1 MKKGTKILIG
11 GLVLVGII
19 SAVGGNGEDKT
30 KTGNNSKTEVKEEV
44 AYTTIDMNTL
54 MNDLESNPAN
64 AKNKYEDQYF
74 EVTGYVDVIDSD
86 GKYFSIRN
94 DNEYSI
100 IGLQVSVDKEDKD
113 FINNLQIGQQITI
126 KVKITDVGEVLGYTG
141 KLIIE

>member
-11 GLVLVGII
+11 GLILVGVI
-19 SAVGGNGEDKT
+19 SAVSGNGEDKA

-141 KLIIE
+141 KCINE

>member
-11 GLVLVGII
+11 GLILVGVI

-30 KTGNNSKTEVKEEV
+30 KTVNNSQAEVKEEV
-44 AYTTIDMNTL
+44 TYTAIDMNTL

-113 FINNLQIGQQITI
+113 FINNLQIGQQITV
-126 KVKITDVGEVLGYTG
+126 KVKITDIGEVLGYRG
-141 KLIIE
+141 ELINE

>member
-1 MKKGTKILIG
+1 MKKRTKILIG
-11 GLVLVGII
+11 GLVLVGVI
-19 SAVGGNGEDKT
+19 SAVGGNGEDKA

-44 AYTTIDMNTL
+44 TYSAIDMNTL

-74 EVTGYVDVIDSD
+74 EVTGYVNVIDAD
-86 GKYFSIRN
+86 GKYFSVRD

-100 IGLQVSVDKEDKD
+100 KSLHVSVDKEDKD

-126 KVKITDVGEVLGYTG
+126 KVKITDVGEVLGYRG
-141 KLIIE
+141 KLINE

>member
-11 GLVLVGII
+11 GLVLVGVI
-19 SAVGGNGEDKT
+19 SAVGGNGEDKA

-54 MNDLESNPAN
+54 MNDLESNPAS

-74 EVTGYVDVIDSD
+74 EVTGYVNVIDAD
-86 GKYFSIRN
+86 GKYFSVRD

-100 IGLQVSVDKEDKD
+100 IDLQVSVDKEDKD

-126 KVKITDVGEVLGYTG
+126 KVKITDVGEILAYSG

>member
-11 GLVLVGII
+11 GLVLVGVI

-30 KTGNNSKTEVKEEV
+30 KTVNNSQAEVKEEV
-44 AYTTIDMNTL
+44 TYTAIDMNTL

-141 KLIIE
+141 KFINE

>member
-11 GLVLVGII
+11 GLVVVGIV
-19 SAVGGNGEDKT
+19 SAVSGNGEDKA

-44 AYTTIDMNTL
+44 AYTAIDMNTL

-86 GKYFSIRN
+86 GKYFSIRD

-100 IGLQVSVDKEDKD
+100 VGLQVSVDKEDKD
-113 FINNLQIGQQITI
+113 FINNLQIGEQITI

-141 KLIIE
+141 EFINE

>member
-1 MKKGTKILIG
+1 MKKGTKILID
-11 GLVLVGII
+11 GLILVGVI

-30 KTGNNSKTEVKEEV
+30 KTVNNSQAEVKEEV
-44 AYTTIDMNTL
+44 TYTAIDMNTL
-54 MNDLESNPAN
+54 INDLKSNPAN

-74 EVTGYVDVIDSD
+74 EVTGYVNVIDAD
-86 GKYFSIRN
+86 GKYFSVRD

-100 IGLQVSVDKEDKD
+100 KSLHVSVDKEDKD

-126 KVKITDVGEVLGYTG
+126 KVKITDVGEILAYSG

>member
-11 GLVLVGII
+11 GLILVGVI

-30 KTGNNSKTEVKEEV
+30 KTVNNSQAEVKEEV
-44 AYTTIDMNTL
+44 TYTEIDMNTL
-54 MNDLESNPAN
+54 MNDLESNPAS

-113 FINNLQIGQQITI
+113 FINNLQIGQQITV
-126 KVKITDVGEVLGYTG
+126 KVKITDIGEVLGYRG

>member
-11 GLVLVGII
+11 SLVVVGAI
-19 SAVGGNGEDKT
+19 VGFSGNGENKT
-30 KTGNNSKTEVKEEV
+30 KTVNNSQAEVKEEV
-44 AYTTIDMNTL
+44 TYTAIDMNTL
-54 MNDLESNPAN
+54 MNDLESNPAS
-64 AKNKYEDQYF
+64 AKSKYEEQYF
-74 EVTGYVDVIDSD
+74 EVTGYVDVIDAD
-86 GKYFSIRN
+86 GKYFSIRD

-141 KLIIE
+141 KFINE

>member
-11 GLVLVGII
+11 GLVLVGVI
-19 SAVGGNGEDKT
+19 SAVGGNGEDKA
-30 KTGNNSKTEVKEEV
+30 KTEVKEEV
-44 AYTTIDMNTL
+44 TYTTIDMNTL
-54 MNDLESNPAN
+54 MNDLESNPAS

-74 EVTGYVDVIDSD
+74 EVTGYVNVIDAD
-86 GKYFSIRN
+86 GKYFSVRD

-100 IGLQVSVDKEDKD
+100 KSLHVSVDKEDKD
-113 FINNLQIGQQITI
+113 FINNLQKGQQITI

>member
-11 GLVLVGII
+11 GLILVGVI

-30 KTGNNSKTEVKEEV
+30 KTVNNSQAEVKEEV
-44 AYTTIDMNTL
+44 TYTAIDMNTL
-54 MNDLESNPAN
+54 MNDLESNPAS

-74 EVTGYVDVIDSD
+74 EVTGYVNVIDAD
-86 GKYFSIRN
+86 GKYFSVRD

-100 IGLQVSVDKEDKD
+100 KSLHVSVDKEDKD
-113 FINNLQIGQQITI
+113 FINNLQRGQQITI
-126 KVKITDVGEVLGYTG
+126 KVKITDVGEILAYSG

>member
-11 GLVLVGII
+11 GLILVGVI
-19 SAVGGNGEDKT
+19 SAVGGNGEDKA

-86 GKYFSIRN
+86 GKYFSIRD

-113 FINNLQIGQQITI
+113 FINNLQIGGQITI
-126 KVKITDVGEVLGYTG
+126 KVKITDVGEVLGYRG
-141 KLIIE
+141 KLINE

>member
-11 GLVLVGII
+11 GLVLVGVI
-19 SAVGGNGEDKT
+19 SAVGGNGEDKA

-44 AYTTIDMNTL
+44 TYTAIDMNTL
-54 MNDLESNPAN
+54 MNDLESNPAS

-113 FINNLQIGQQITI
+113 FINNLQIGQQITV
-126 KVKITDVGEVLGYTG
+126 KVKITDIGEVLGYRG
-141 KLIIE
+141 KLINE

>member
-11 GLVLVGII
+11 GLVVVGAI
-19 SAVGGNGEDKT
+19 VGFSGNGEDKA

-54 MNDLESNPAN
+54 MNDLESNPAS

-74 EVTGYVDVIDSD
+74 EVTGYVNVIDSD

-113 FINNLQIGQQITI
+113 FINNLQIGQQITV
-126 KVKITDVGEVLGYTG
+126 KVKITDIGEVLGYRG
-141 KLIIE
+141 KLINE

>member
-11 GLVLVGII
+11 GLVLVGVI
-19 SAVGGNGEDKT
+19 SAVGGNGEDKA

-54 MNDLESNPAN
+54 MNDLESNPAS

-74 EVTGYVDVIDSD
+74 EVTGYVNVIDAD
-86 GKYFSIRN
+86 GKYFSVRD

-100 IGLQVSVDKEDKD
+100 KSLHVSVDKEDKD

-141 KLIIE
+141 KFINE

>member
-11 GLVLVGII
+11 GLVLVGVI
-19 SAVGGNGEDKT
+19 SAVGGNGEDKA
-30 KTGNNSKTEVKEEV
+30 KTGNNSKAEVKEEV
-44 AYTTIDMNTL
+44 AYTAIDMNTL
-54 MNDLESNPAN
+54 MNDLESNPAS

-74 EVTGYVDVIDSD
+74 EVTGYVNVIDAD
-86 GKYFSIRN
+86 GKYFSVRD

-100 IGLQVSVDKEDKD
+100 IDLQVSVDKEDKD

>member
-11 GLVLVGII
+11 GLILVGVI
-19 SAVGGNGEDKT
+19 SAVSGNGEDKA

-86 GKYFSIRN
+86 GKYFSIRD

-100 IGLQVSVDKEDKD
+100 IDLQVSVDKEDKD

-141 KLIIE
+141 EFINE

>member
-11 GLVLVGII
+11 GLVLVGVI

-30 KTGNNSKTEVKEEV
+30 KTSNNSKVEVKEEV
-44 AYTTIDMNTL
+44 TYTAIDMNTL
-54 MNDLESNPAN
+54 MNDLESNPAS
-64 AKNKYEDQYF
+64 AKNKYEDKYF
-74 EVTGYVDVIDSD
+74 EVTGYVDVIDAD
-86 GKYFSIRN
+86 GKYFSIRD

-113 FINNLQIGQQITI
+113 FINNLQKGQQITI

>member
-11 GLVLVGII
+11 GLVLVGVI

-30 KTGNNSKTEVKEEV
+30 KTVNNSQAEVKEEV
-44 AYTTIDMNTL
+44 TYTAIDMNTL
-54 MNDLESNPAN
+54 MNDLESNPAS

-74 EVTGYVDVIDSD
+74 EVTGYVNVIDAD
-86 GKYFSIRN
+86 GKYFSVRD

-100 IGLQVSVDKEDKD
+100 KSLHVSVDKEDKD

-126 KVKITDVGEVLGYTG
+126 KVKITDVGEILAYSG

>member
-11 GLVLVGII
+11 GLVLVGVI
-19 SAVGGNGEDKT
+19 SAVGGNGEDKA

-86 GKYFSIRN
+86 GKYFSICN

-113 FINNLQIGQQITI
+113 FINNLQIGQQITV
-126 KVKITDVGEVLGYTG
+126 KVKITDVGEVLGYSG
-141 KLIIE
+141 KLINE

>member
-1 MKKGTKILIG
+1 MKKKKKILIG
-11 GLVLVGII
+11 GLILVGVI
-19 SAVGGNGEDKT
+19 SAVGGNGENKA

-86 GKYFSIRN
+86 GKYFSIRD

-100 IGLQVSVDKEDKD
+100 IGLQVSVDKENKD

-141 KLIIE
+141 EFINE

>member
-11 GLVLVGII
+11 GLVLVGVI
-19 SAVGGNGEDKT
+19 SAVGGNGEDKA
-30 KTGNNSKTEVKEEV
+30 KTGNNSKAEVKEEV
-44 AYTTIDMNTL
+44 AYTAIDMNTL
-54 MNDLESNPAN
+54 MNDLESNPAS
-64 AKNKYEDQYF
+64 AKSKYEEQYF
-74 EVTGYVDVIDSD
+74 EVTGYVDVIDAD
-86 GKYFSIRN
+86 GKYFSIRD

-141 KLIIE
+141 KFINE

>member
-11 GLVLVGII
+11 GLVLVGVI

-30 KTGNNSKTEVKEEV
+30 KTVNNSKAEVKEEV
-44 AYTTIDMNTL
+44 TYTTIDMNTL
-54 MNDLESNPAN
+54 MNDLESNPAS

-74 EVTGYVDVIDSD
+74 EVTGYVDVIDAD
-86 GKYFSIRN
+86 GKYFSIRD

-100 IGLQVSVDKEDKD
+100 INLQVSVDKEDKD
-113 FINNLQIGQQITI
+113 FINNLQIGEQITI
-126 KVKITDVGEVLGYTG
+126 KVKITDVGEVLGYSG

>member
-11 GLVLVGII
+11 GLVLVGVI

-30 KTGNNSKTEVKEEV
+30 KTSNNSKVEVKEEV
-44 AYTTIDMNTL
+44 TYTAIDMNTL
-54 MNDLESNPAN
+54 MNDLESNPAS
-64 AKNKYEDQYF
+64 AKNKYEEQYF
-74 EVTGYVDVIDSD
+74 EVTGYIEVIDSD

-113 FINNLQIGQQITI
+113 FVNNLQIGQQITI
-126 KVKITDVGEVLGYTG
+126 KVKITDVGEVLGYRG
-141 KLIIE
+141 KLINE

>member
-11 GLVLVGII
+11 GLVLVGVI

-30 KTGNNSKTEVKEEV
+30 KTVNNSQAEVKEEV
-44 AYTTIDMNTL
+44 TYTTIDMNTL
-54 MNDLESNPAN
+54 MNDLESNPAS
-64 AKNKYEDQYF
+64 AKSKYEEQYF
-74 EVTGYVDVIDSD
+74 EVTGYVDVIDAD
-86 GKYFSIRN
+86 GKYFSIRD

>member
-11 GLVLVGII
+11 GLILVGII
-19 SAVGGNGEDKT
+19 SAVSGNGEDKA

-44 AYTTIDMNTL
+44 AYTVIDMNTL

-113 FINNLQIGQQITI
+113 FINNLQIGQQITV
-126 KVKITDVGEVLGYTG
+126 KVKITDIGEVLGYRG
-141 KLIIE
+141 KLINE

>member
-11 GLVLVGII
+11 GLVLVGVI

-30 KTGNNSKTEVKEEV
+30 KTVNNSQAEVKEEV
-44 AYTTIDMNTL
+44 TYTAIDMNTL
-54 MNDLESNPAN
+54 MNDLESNPAS

-74 EVTGYVDVIDSD
+74 EVTGYVDVIDAD
-86 GKYFSIRN
+86 GKYFSIRD

-100 IGLQVSVDKEDKD
+100 INLQVSVDKEDKD
-113 FINNLQIGQQITI
+113 FINNLQIGEQITI
-126 KVKITDVGEVLGYTG
+126 KVKITDVGEVLGYSG

>member
-11 GLVLVGII
+11 GLVLVGVI
-19 SAVGGNGEDKT
+19 SAVGGNGEDKA

-44 AYTTIDMNTL
+44 TYTAIDMNTL
-54 MNDLESNPAN
+54 MNDLESNPAS

-86 GKYFSIRN
+86 GKYFSIRD

-113 FINNLQIGQQITI
+113 FINNLQIGQQITV
-126 KVKITDVGEVLGYTG
+126 KVKITDIGEVLGYRG
-141 KLIIE
+141 KLINE

>member
-11 GLVLVGII
+11 GLVLVGVI

-30 KTGNNSKTEVKEEV
+30 KTSNNSKVEVKEEV
-44 AYTTIDMNTL
+44 TYTAIDMNTL
-54 MNDLESNPAN
+54 MNDLESNPAS

-74 EVTGYVDVIDSD
+74 EVTGYVDVIDAD
-86 GKYFSIRN
+86 GKYFSIRD

-100 IGLQVSVDKEDKD
+100 VGLQVSVDKEDKD

>member
-11 GLVLVGII
+11 GLVLVGVI

-30 KTGNNSKTEVKEEV
+30 KTVNNSQAEVKEEV
-44 AYTTIDMNTL
+44 TYTAIDMNTL
-54 MNDLESNPAN
+54 MNDLESNPAS

-86 GKYFSIRN
+86 GKYFSVRD

-100 IGLQVSVDKEDKD
+100 VGLQVSVDKEDKD

-126 KVKITDVGEVLGYTG
+126 KVKITDVGEVLGYSG

>member
-1 MKKGTKILIG
+1 MKKRTKILIG
-11 GLVLVGII
+11 GLVLVGVI
-19 SAVGGNGEDKT
+19 SAVGGNGEDKA

-44 AYTTIDMNTL
+44 TYSAIDMNTL

-126 KVKITDVGEVLGYTG
+126 KVKITDVGEVLGYRG
-141 KLIIE
+141 KLINE

>member
-11 GLVLVGII
+11 GLVLVGVI
-19 SAVGGNGEDKT
+19 SAVGGNGEDKA

-44 AYTTIDMNTL
+44 AYTAIDMNTL

-86 GKYFSIRN
+86 GKYFSVRD

-100 IGLQVSVDKEDKD
+100 VGLQVSVDKEDKD
-113 FINNLQIGQQITI
+113 FINNLQIGQQITV
-126 KVKITDVGEVLGYTG
+126 KVKITDIGEVLGYRG
-141 KLIIE
+141 KLINE

>member
-11 GLVLVGII
+11 GLVVVGAI
-19 SAVGGNGEDKT
+19 VGFGGNGEDKT

-64 AKNKYEDQYF
+64 AKNKYEDKYF
-74 EVTGYVDVIDSD
+74 EVTGYVNVIDAD
-86 GKYFSIRN
+86 GKYFSVRD

-100 IGLQVSVDKEDKD
+100 KSLHVSVDKEDKD

-126 KVKITDVGEVLGYTG
+126 KVKITDVGEILAYSG
-141 KLIIE
+141 KLINE

>member
-11 GLVLVGII
+11 GLVLVGVI
-19 SAVGGNGEDKT
+19 SAVGGNGEDKA
-30 KTGNNSKTEVKEEV
+30 KTGNNSKVEVKEEV
-44 AYTTIDMNTL
+44 TYTAIDMNTL

-113 FINNLQIGQQITI
+113 FINNLQIGQQITV

-141 KLIIE
+141 EFINE

>member
-11 GLVLVGII
+11 GLVLVGVI
-19 SAVGGNGEDKT
+19 SAVGGNGEDKA
-30 KTGNNSKTEVKEEV
+30 KTDNNSKTEVKEEV
-44 AYTTIDMNTL
+44 TYTAIDMNTL
-54 MNDLESNPAN
+54 MNDLESNPAS

-74 EVTGYVDVIDSD
+74 EVTGYVNVIDAD
-86 GKYFSIRN
+86 GKYFSVRD

-100 IGLQVSVDKEDKD
+100 IDLQVSVDKEDKD

>member
-11 GLVLVGII
+11 GLVLVGVI

-54 MNDLESNPAN
+54 MNDLESNPAS

-74 EVTGYVDVIDSD
+74 EVTGYVNVIDAD
-86 GKYFSIRN
+86 GKYFSVRD

-100 IGLQVSVDKEDKD
+100 KSLHVSVDKEDKD
-113 FINNLQIGQQITI
+113 FINNLQIGQ
-126 KVKITDVGEVLGYTG
+126 
-141 KLIIE
+141 

>member
-19 SAVGGNGEDKT
+19 SAVSGNGEDKA

-113 FINNLQIGQQITI
+113 FINNLQIGQQITV
-126 KVKITDVGEVLGYTG
+126 KVKITDIGEVLGYRG
-141 KLIIE
+141 ELINE